1 MIALI
6 LSFLF
11 GVICGAFAL
20 MMTVI
25 VMSDREKDKK

>member
-6 LSFLF
+6 LSFVV

-25 VMSDREKDKK
+25 VLSDRDKDKE